1 VVWSAGVRGPDILAA
16 LHGLEVNRANQLV
29 VLPTLQTTRDP
40 DIFAIGDCAEC
51 PRPGRPDP
59 VPARAQAAHQQASHV
74 LRQIRRRLRGA
85 PLQPFAYR
93 DFGSLVSLGEHSA
106 VGNLMGFLS
115 GRGLFIEGFFARL
128 AYRSLYA
135 MHQTALHGYART
147 ALSTLGRAITR
158 RTEPRVKLH

>member
-1 VVWSAGVRGPDILAA
+1 MTDETDGGVVEAEAEDGWIVQAATGNPPPGGAG
-16 LHGLEVNRANQLV
+16 
-29 VLPTLQTTRDP
+29 
-40 DIFAIGDCAEC
+40 
-51 PRPGRPDP
+51 GRPDE
-59 VPARAQAAHQQASHV
+59 ASFRAQAAMMRRAFVGSPVRNV
-74 LRQIRRRLRGA
+74 LLLISFGIFALIVATAFGQVLLNRWN
-85 PLQPFAYR
+85 QPFYDAIEKR
-93 DFGSLVSLGEHSA
+93 
-106 VGNLMGFLS
+106 NLSGFLS